1 MALAT
6 VAAFL
11 GPSAPSKCVVTV
23 PSQPSLCGCVGPSS
37 DDVGQKTKAIV
48 TTSMRKVKDG
58 TSQGFQWIKDKC
70 QRNGGGKK
78 QQDSEAPRY
87 C

>member
-1 MALAT
+1 MTQARDEMLLSGGGAS
-6 VAAFL
+6 
-11 GPSAPSKCVVTV
+11 GRR
-23 PSQPSLCGCVGPSS
+23 

>member
-1 MALAT
+1 
-6 VAAFL
+6 
-11 GPSAPSKCVVTV
+11 
-23 PSQPSLCGCVGPSS
+23 
-37 DDVGQKTKAIV
+37 VGQKTKAIV

-87 C
+87 CWPPVIITLALLLGFKGSLKSGFQW

>member
-1 MALAT
+1 MTQARDEMLLSGGGASGRRGSLSD
-6 VAAFL
+6 F
-11 GPSAPSKCVVTV
+11 PSA
-23 PSQPSLCGCVGPSS
+23 

>member
-1 MALAT
+1 
-6 VAAFL
+6 
-11 GPSAPSKCVVTV
+11 
-23 PSQPSLCGCVGPSS
+23 
-37 DDVGQKTKAIV
+37 VGQKTKAIA
-48 TTSMRKVKDG
+48 TTGMRKVKDG